1 MKVEKTILNRRPVK
15 IRALPRPAG
24 PDRSRRPPSGKILKF
39 RVLFPPPPILAGP
52 LKYLQVIAKVQFNK
66 LSNQPSDFLTKN
78 AMPPN
83 FPLELPRQIPI
94 IFAA

>member
-15 IRALPRPAG
+15 IRALPRPSG
-24 PDRSRRPPSGKILKF
+24 PDRGRPPSEKILKF
-39 RVLFPPPPILAGP
+39 RVLFPPPPILTGP